1 MKSKLFLFNVVM
13 LLFTSITA
21 VDVTRDM
28 DFEIIDKNFSSPPFR
43 YRMLNYPMNKDLDN
57 DAADQLLGYGFGGVM
72 TSTPYNNYLQSTR
85 VWDQFVQAL
94 ELAGKK
100 DMYVWLT
107 DERGYPSGAAGGV
120 VVAGSSL

>member
-43 YRMLNYPMNKDLDN
+43 YRMLNYQMNKDLDN

-85 VWDQFVQAL
+85 GWDQFVQDVEDRKSTRL
-94 ELAGKK
+94 N
-100 DMYVWLT
+100 
-107 DERGYPSGAAGGV
+107 
-120 VVAGSSL
+120 SSH